1 MNFWKWIND
10 VFEALTTLK
19 VETST
24 PVVKIAPSPVS
35 APKSHIVEP
44 KAIVKYQ
51 NTEIS
56 KLIAGL
62 GWAESR
68 STREKI
74 NYDVI
79 GDMNIPDHAY
89 GYLQIRIGVL
99 SQVNQLWG
107 TKYKVTD
114 LLGETGAK
122 LSYKVCHDYLL
133 KILPQYKSYKLA
145 LKAGLSLNEIY
156 AKSWNG
162 GAGFFQFYGKPHY
175 EKYTKGLNDYY
186 ATVKKG
192 MT

>member
-1 MNFWKWIND
+1 MNFWKWLND
-10 VFEALTTLK
+10 VFTEMTNLN
-19 VETST
+19 VETPT
-24 PVVKIAPSPVS
+24 PVVKIVPTTIFTPISP
-35 APKSHIVEP
+35 IVEP
-44 KAIVKYQ
+44 KAIVKYKD
-51 NTEIS
+51 TEID
-56 KLIAGL
+56 KLIVGL

-74 NYDVI
+74 NYDTI
-79 GDMNIPDHAY
+79 GDRNIPDHAY

-107 TKYKVTD
+107 TKHKVTD
-114 LLGETGAK
+114 LLGEGGAK

-133 KILPQYKSYKLA
+133 KVLPQYKSFKLA

-162 GAGFFQFYGKPHY
+162 GPGWYVNSLKEGY
-175 EKYTKGLNDYY
+175 EKYSKGLNDYY